1 MSVCSEMKGVCRWMK
16 MFLGFVCIEITVHP
30 VKVGGGGGA
39 EIAGLYCII
48 HGAIWNKFRHI
59 TLL

>member
-1 MSVCSEMKGVCRWMK
+1 

-30 VKVGGGGGA
+30 VKVAGGGGA
-39 EIAGLYCII
+39 EIAGLYCTI
-48 HGAIWNKFRHI
+48 HGAVWNKFRCI